1 MKTRDR
7 AAAARV
13 VVIDAEASGQRLDNF
28 LVKTCKGVP
37 RTHVYRL
44 VRRGEVRINMGRVRP
59 DYRLKEGD
67 KVRIPPIRMAT
78 PAADRTPARAFRPD
92 VLFEDDWLLALNK
105 PSGLAVHGGS
115 GVRVGLIEG
124 LRADRPQARFL
135 ELVHRLDRETS
146 GVLLVAKKRSAL
158 TALHEALRQ
167 SSQKAQSFEKRYLA
181 LVKGA
186 WPEELREVN
195 APLRKGKAGNGLEQ
209 VAVDDEG
216 RYAKSLFRVMER
228 FDGEATLVEIRLLTG
243 RTHQARVH
251 ATHAGH
257 PIAGD
262 DKYGDWDWNARLR
275 KLGLRRLFLHAA
287 GLAFPHP
294 ETGEKLQLSAPLPP
308 ELETFSDTLRNELAL

>member
-1 MKTRDR
+1 LKDCRRTGLRPAFSNWCTGWIGNLGRAAGGEEAFGVDR
-7 AAAARV
+7 AA
-13 VVIDAEASGQRLDNF
+13 
-28 LVKTCKGVP
+28 
-37 RTHVYRL
+37 
-44 VRRGEVRINMGRVRP
+44 RGTAP
-59 DYRLKEGD
+59 
-67 KVRIPPIRMAT
+67 
-78 PAADRTPARAFRPD
+78 
-92 VLFEDDWLLALNK
+92 
-105 PSGLAVHGGS
+105 
-115 GVRVGLIEG
+115 
-124 LRADRPQARFL
+124 
-135 ELVHRLDRETS
+135 ELT
-146 GVLLVAKKRSAL
+146 
-158 TALHEALRQ
+158 
-167 SSQKAQSFEKRYLA
+167 KAQSFEKRYLA

-294 ETGEKLQLSAPLPP
+294 
-308 ELETFSDTLRNELAL
+308 DW